1 MEQYPLIDTGA
12 VLAVAGPHKGLPA
25 IVVDSPENSFRGIN
39 SAGADHGLVRTGI
52 IAVFVNTEYG
62 YAALDDINADEIGEA
77 GLCLYIELLVAFKRP
92 ELLHEAL
99 APVCK
104 LNLLLTRGKGI
115 AALGVGVGVAVGSGV
130 ISSAVGVG
138 SAGVKSGLGEMAGVT
153 DSAGSTETSPAVG
166 KSVPGSSVFGLY
178 VTWIGTGVLSTGF
191 ILKQEQNES
200 SINTHKTNENSFR
213 MQGPS

>member
-1 MEQYPLIDTGA
+1 MG
-12 VLAVAGPHKGLPA
+12 KGLQDT
-25 IVVDSPENSFRGIN
+25 V
-39 SAGADHGLVRTGI
+39 GLGVGV
-52 IAVFVNTEYG
+52 AVG
-62 YAALDDINADEIGEA
+62 
-77 GLCLYIELLVAFKRP
+77 
-92 ELLHEAL
+92 
-99 APVCK
+99 
-104 LNLLLTRGKGI
+104 

-153 DSAGSTETSPAVG
+153 DSAGSTETSPEVG
-166 KSVPGSSVFGLY
+166 NSVPGSSVFGLY

-200 SINTHKTNENSFR
+200 SINTHKTNENSFS